1 MYITKSIVDYS
12 SISKETELGYIF
24 KDYPYI
30 LIDKQGR
37 NIYRLN
43 RSNPSIIK
51 DRIPITLSNPKI
63 RVLNS
68 DNKECR
74 LTVYTLYN
82 LIFTKVPVLPV
93 YIKPLQTCRPDIFTE
108 VDTSP
113 GHYYIPGYNKDY
125 AFSQLGAVW
134 SFKSRSYMVQ
144 HINDGGYMVVHLRN
158 PIDKSNKLVRVHR
171 LLAKCFIPLPEGVE
185 GDIDTLTINHKDHDR
200 TNNALSN
207 LEWMVREDNCKEP
220 WDTGYCDD
228 KYREVFCIDIE
239 KGTLTMYKGVALC
252 ARGLGIPKTTISGGI
267 NRDNGLNSGIFNER
281 YLIGYNDDPKYSNI
295 INEYKDIVA
304 KIRNIL
310 YHRGE
315 YKVTNHVTGEEY
327 IATELSQICG
337 KAYVNMSTLRRY
349 MLNPFITGL
358 LKNTFSIELV

>member
-37 NIYRLN
+37 NIYRLS

-74 LTVYTLYN
+74 LAVYTLYN
-82 LIFTKVPVLPV
+82 LIFTKVPILPV

-158 PIDKSNKLVRVHR
+158 PIDKSNKLVRIHR

-220 WDTGYCDD
+220 WDNGYCDD
-228 KYREVFCIDIE
+228 KYREVFCIDIHNKNISLF
-239 KGTLTMYKGVALC
+239 KGIKLAAEALNLSYDRVRTL
-252 ARGLGIPKTTISGGI
+252 I
-267 NRDNGLNSGIFNER
+267 NRDIGCSVFDER
-281 YLIGYNDDPKYSNI
+281 YLIGYTDLEQFKNIVSEYKSVIAHMLNVLNFEGNYRVTNSETGEVYIANDISSVCGKTCSPKVGI
-295 INEYKDIVA
+295 INYLMNPYSGELY
-304 KIRNIL
+304 RN
-310 YHRGE
+310 
-315 YKVTNHVTGEEY
+315 KF
-327 IATELSQICG
+327 
-337 KAYVNMSTLRRY
+337 K
-349 MLNPFITGL
+349 
-358 LKNTFSIELV
+358 IELV